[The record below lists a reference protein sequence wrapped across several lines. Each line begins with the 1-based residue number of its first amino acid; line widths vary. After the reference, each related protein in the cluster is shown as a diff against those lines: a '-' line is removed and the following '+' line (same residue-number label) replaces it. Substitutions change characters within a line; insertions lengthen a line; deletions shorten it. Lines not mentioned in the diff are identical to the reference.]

1 MRLRLTRRRGKSNR
15 GHALSCPMR
24 VRVRARQLPQ
34 KCWPMCVHIVWKGTR
49 LPTPYANMS
58 SYQAWTLPSID
69 PSRINAS
76 HSLTFRYSLLLRDA
90 LCPLE
95 HRALLRRRS
104 KIPHIITHLEQ
115 HPASASLSLTS
126 IGLTAPFGAEAP
138 LPVEYPCISR
148 LKRRISRTIS

>member
-1 MRLRLTRRRGKSNR
+1 MSHKSP
-15 GHALSCPMR
+15 SS
-24 VRVRARQLPQ
+24 RASTPPEMLA
-34 KCWPMCVHIVWKGTR
+34 MCVHIVWKGTST
-49 LPTPYANMS
+49 PQPYANMS

-69 PSRINAS
+69 SLRISAS
-76 HSLTFRYSLLLRDA
+76 HSLTFRCSLLLMDV
-90 LCPLE
+90 LCPPE
-95 HRALLRRRS
+95 HAALRRRRPETS
-104 KIPHIITHLEQ
+104 HIITHLEQ